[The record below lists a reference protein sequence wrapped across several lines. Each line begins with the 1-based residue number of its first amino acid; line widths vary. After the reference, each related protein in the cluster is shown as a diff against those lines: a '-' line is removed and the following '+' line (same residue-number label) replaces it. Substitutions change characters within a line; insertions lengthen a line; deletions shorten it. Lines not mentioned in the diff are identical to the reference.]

1 MEVWTVPSE
10 DAGRCLRDLLRN
22 RMGLSSTALKTAKW
36 NGRILVNGLP
46 ARQRDPLRAGDVI
59 TVEFPGPVPRY
70 APRPWDFPLTVPWE
84 DDRLLVVDKPAPLAS
99 QSSAGK
105 PDNSLENA
113 VCCHLGSPPD
123 FIYRPV
129 NRLDRGTSGLMVIA
143 KDAHAQ
149 DLLQR
154 MLHTPDFLREYLALT
169 EGIPSPPEGVI
180 DLPIG
185 KVDAASVRREVR
197 RDGQR
202 AVTRY
207 RVLQTQGGRALVR
220 LRLETGRTHQIRVH
234 LSALGCP
241 VCGDFLYGQELP
253 DEFPRR
259 FALHSARLRL
269 RHPFTGEWLDLFSPP
284 PWKSGPA
291 LSPARWASEEPFP
304 PETPG

>member
-180 DLPIG
+180 DLPIISREGEARRTVG
-185 KVDAASVRREVR
+185 K
-197 RDGQR
+197 
-202 AVTRY
+202 
-207 RVLQTQGGRALVR
+207 GGREAETHYQVEWAQNGLSLVR
-220 LRLETGRTHQIRVH
+220 LRLKTGRTHQIRVH
-234 LSALGCP
+234 PSALGCP
-241 VCGDFLYGQELP
+241 IVGDYLYGSPCEGLP
-253 DEFPRR
+253 GR
-259 FALHSARLRL
+259 FALHAWLLQFS
-269 RHPFTGEWLDLFSPP
+269 HPFTGETVRIEAPLPDSIMALMQ
-284 PWKSGPA
+284 KPA
-291 LSPARWASEEPFP
+291 P
-304 PETPG
+304 